1 MNCEQVIPLLSAFH
15 DGELPG
21 DQADDV
27 VDHLA
32 RCQSCRDQLES
43 HEALSGLVR
52 KSPTPKPPAGLVRSV
67 QRAVARDAVASPD
80 SAKRRRWLTAA
91 AAIAATILI
100 SVGIWQPWVTKP
112 TTHDHRLM
120 VTSFNRF
127 LDAYV
132 SGNAEAAGILAKQF
146 HGKVVDQEG
155 ASEFLRRRTIATPTL
170 LAKHQV
176 RERLAIKM
184 PCCDCV
190 QTNYSCEGQTSFVL
204 FEHTEEQGDW
214 FGSRPQVRTECAGKS
229 CCLVEAG
236 KQLVAT
242 WPVERGFVTVVGV
255 KDVTELAALV
265 AELEPQ

>member
-15 DGELPG
+15 DGELLG
-21 DQADDV
+21 DQADEV
-27 VDHLA
+27 VEHLSL
-32 RCQSCRDQLES
+32 CKNCREQLES

-52 KSPTPKPPAGLVRSV
+52 KSPAPEPPAGLVRSV
-67 QRAVARDAVASPD
+67 QRAVARDVVASPNLVQ
-80 SAKRRRWLTAA
+80 RRRWLTAA
-91 AAIAATILI
+91 VGVAATLMIA
-100 SVGIWQPWVTKP
+100 VVIWQPWVPKP
-112 TTHDHRLM
+112 AVHDHRLM
-120 VTSFNRF
+120 ITSFNRF

-132 SGNAEAAGILAKQF
+132 SGNAEAKGILAKQF
-146 HGKVVDQEG
+146 HGKVVDREG
-155 ASEFLRRRTIATPTL
+155 ASKFLRRRTIAAPTL

-176 RERLAIKM
+176 EERFAIKM

-229 CCLVEAG
+229 CCLVEVG

-242 WPVERGFVTVVGV
+242 WPVDRGFVTVVGV

-265 AELEPQ
+265 DELTPR